1 MTNAELT
8 TVTLCVTRFCARPYL
23 LCGMGDDSRDGGGAG
38 GHGRAERAFHTTLG
52 KRNLEINKSRTPY
65 TIG

>member
-38 GHGRAERAFHTTLG
+38 PRPRAERAFHTTLG
-52 KRNLEINKSRTPY
+52 KRNF
-65 TIG
+65 